1 MWNKPK
7 YQMKDGEL
15 IVRPDTV
22 IVNKDV
28 YNRMNKGSLVWSDEK
43 PVIEIFDRILVA
55 EPSGSLFKPIG
66 LNRIGDCNGS
76 D

>member
-55 EPSGSLFKPIG
+55 EPSGSPF
-66 LNRIGDCNGS
+66 
-76 D
+76 